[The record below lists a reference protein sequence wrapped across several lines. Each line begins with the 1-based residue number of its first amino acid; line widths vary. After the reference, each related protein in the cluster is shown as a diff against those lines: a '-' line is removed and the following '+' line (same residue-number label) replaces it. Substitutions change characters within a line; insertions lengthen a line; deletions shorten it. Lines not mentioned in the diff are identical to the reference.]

1 MLRLAS
7 FKLVSVAALIVL
19 LASLLGNAGTVP
31 APEYNKSAEVKLK
44 GVIEDVKTAADNS
57 IHLTLKSVTGSLDVL
72 IAPEK
77 FLKQMEI
84 IFAKGEMIEVV
95 GSPLTVDGNAIVLAR
110 EVTRNSDV
118 VTIRDEQGKPVW
130 VGWIK

>member
-7 FKLVSVAALIVL
+7 FKLASVAALIVL

-31 APEYNKSAEVKLK
+31 APEYNKSAEVKVK
-44 GVIEDVKTAADNS
+44 GVIEDVKIGADNS
-57 IHLTLKSVTGSLDVL
+57 IHLTLKNVTGSLDVL
-72 IAPEK
+72 VAPEK
-77 FLKQMEI
+77 FLKEMEV
-84 IFAKGEMIEVV
+84 IFAKGDTIEVV
-95 GSPLTVDGNAIVLAR
+95 GSQLTVDGNAIMLAR

>member
-72 IAPEK
+72 VAPEK
-77 FLKQMEI
+77 FLKEMEI

-95 GSPLTVDGNAIVLAR
+95 GSQLTVDGNAIM
-110 EVTRNSDV
+110 
-118 VTIRDEQGKPVW
+118 
-130 VGWIK
+130 